1 MLKANR
7 FSFAMA
13 GRASNTLSKQEYEK
27 IVRANKV
34 SVLKADLSLAL
45 DDLACK
51 YGGLLKDLLDNTA
64 RVSKNS
70 LCEALVAA
78 NEGNDPQDSKHLA
91 GRIVE
96 AVSAGRQLSKSMTS
110 GKKTSV
116 GLKIVVDA
124 LKKWS
129 TTRTPSRSPDS
140 MAIENEQESK
150 PRAVPTL
157 PTSSA
162 SSSRRLTREE
172 AAKALGLT
180 SEVSCG
186 LEAASASP
194 ASVHGSSSEETP
206 VPASAVAPLAATY
219 WVDSTKPALCRKF
232 PGHAVQVA
240 TMHPGDHGFAVAKF
254 SASGGQPAEEK
265 QTEIPNLLLHEKI
278 VGKKPATKV
287 KNLKRPAAVLEAASE
302 AASEHS
308 EQSSEAASVH
318 SDKGVAAPA
327 ATPIDMGYSIMTYAS
342 TGAVAIRETKLGKRQ
357 LFQIRN
363 PKKSIAQLK
372 AILEKAKKKLLQ
384 GEPAEQV
391 KLWAKEQAGQ

>member
-13 GRASNTLSKQEYEK
+13 GRASNTSSKQEYEK

-34 SVLKADLSLAL
+34 SVLKADLSLTL

-51 YGGLLKDLLDNTA
+51 YGGLLKDLLGKTA

-78 NEGNDPQDSKHLA
+78 NEGNDPQDSKHFA

-129 TTRTPSRSPDS
+129 TTRTPSKSPDS
-140 MAIENEQESK
+140 MPFEQASK
-150 PRAVPTL
+150 PRTL

-180 SEVSCG
+180 SGVEETAMSYDM
-186 LEAASASP
+186 EAASDSP
-194 ASVHGSSSEETP
+194 ASVHGSSSEENT
-206 VPASAVAPLAATY
+206 
-219 WVDSTKPALCRKF
+219 
-232 PGHAVQVA
+232 G
-240 TMHPGDHGFAVAKF
+240 
-254 SASGGQPAEEK
+254 
-265 QTEIPNLLLHEKI
+265 
-278 VGKKPATKV
+278 
-287 KNLKRPAAVLEAASE
+287 
-302 AASEHS
+302 
-308 EQSSEAASVH
+308 
-318 SDKGVAAPA
+318 AAPA
-327 ATPIDMGYSIMTYAS
+327 TSSALP
-342 TGAVAIRETKLGKRQ
+342 
-357 LFQIRN
+357 
-363 PKKSIAQLK
+363 P
-372 AILEKAKKKLLQ
+372 
-384 GEPAEQV
+384 
-391 KLWAKEQAGQ
+391 

>member
-1 MLKANR
+1 
-7 FSFAMA
+7 MA

-34 SVLKADLSLAL
+34 SVLKADLSLTL

-51 YGGLLKDLLDNTA
+51 YGGLLKDLLDKTA
-64 RVSKNS
+64 IVSKNS

-78 NEGNDPQDSKHLA
+78 NEGNDPQDSKHFA

-140 MAIENEQESK
+140 MPIEKNFEQESK

-180 SEVSCG
+180 SGVEETAMSYDM
-186 LEAASASP
+186 EAASDSP
-194 ASVHGSSSEETP
+194 ASVHGSSSEENTGAA
-206 VPASAVAPLAATY
+206 PATSSAVASLAATY
-219 WVDSTKPALCRKF
+219 WVDSTKPLCVANSQAMLSRW
-232 PGHAVQVA
+232 PLCTQV
-240 TMHPGDHGFAVAKF
+240 TMVL
-254 SASGGQPAEEK
+254 QL
-265 QTEIPNLLLHEKI
+265 PNSLLLK
-278 VGKKPATKV
+278 AT
-287 KNLKRPAAVLEAASE
+287 L
-302 AASEHS
+302 
-308 EQSSEAASVH
+308 QSKS
-318 SDKGVAAPA
+318 KQKFL
-327 ATPIDMGYSIMTYAS
+327 TCCCRSI
-342 TGAVAIRETKLGKRQ
+342 
-357 LFQIRN
+357 
-363 PKKSIAQLK
+363 
-372 AILEKAKKKLLQ
+372 LLARSQ
-384 GEPAEQV
+384 PCE
-391 KLWAKEQAGQ
+391 

>member
-1 MLKANR
+1 M
-7 FSFAMA
+7 
-13 GRASNTLSKQEYEK
+13 
-27 IVRANKV
+27 
-34 SVLKADLSLAL
+34 SVLKADLSLTL

-51 YGGLLKDLLDNTA
+51 YGGLLKDLLDKTA

-78 NEGNDPQDSKHLA
+78 NEGNDPQDSKHFA

-116 GLKIVVDA
+116 GLKVVVDA

-140 MAIENEQESK
+140 MPIENNFEKESSP

-162 SSSRRLTREE
+162 SSSRRLSKEE
-172 AAKALGLT
+172 VARSLGLT

-206 VPASAVAPLAATY
+206 VPASSASAVAPLAATY

-265 QTEIPNLLLHEKI
+265 QTEIPNLLLHDKI

-287 KNLKRPAAVLEAASE
+287 KNLKRPAAVLEAGSE